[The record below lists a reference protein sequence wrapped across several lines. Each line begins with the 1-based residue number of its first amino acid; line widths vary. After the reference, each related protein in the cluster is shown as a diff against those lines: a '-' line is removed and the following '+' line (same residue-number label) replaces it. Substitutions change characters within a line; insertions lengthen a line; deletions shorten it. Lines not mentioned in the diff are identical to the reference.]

1 MKAEISLLFFIQ
13 LCNAHFFCAED
24 RCLLLFFTWHLEFL
38 PSFRFFIKY
47 KTVRTIMHLLFHQ
60 FATQSLL
67 PSLSVRHLA
76 FMLFSLYLLLW
87 LLCFQW
93 YFAFIQKKKW
103 YFAFYFFINL
113 LNKSLGVAL
122 DKLSGFLLNNYFPIW
137 KLKSHFYFPFNL
149 QCIFLLCR
157 GQMATAILYGMF
169 GSLEREDSRESRE
182 DESREEWLSSTL
194 FGFFKISKGEWF
206 N

>member
-1 MKAEISLLFFIQ
+1 MSSEI
-13 LCNAHFFCAED
+13 
-24 RCLLLFFTWHLEFL
+24 FFTWHLEFL

-93 YFAFIQKKKW
+93 YFAFTFSSICLTSLLVSRLTN
-103 YFAFYFFINL
+103 YLAFSLIITFLYESWNLTFIFHSTCNAYFFCAEDRWL
-113 LNKSLGVAL
+113 LL
-122 DKLSGFLLNNYFPIW
+122 FF
-137 KLKSHFYFPFNL
+137 
-149 QCIFLLCR
+149 
-157 GQMATAILYGMF
+157 MAC
-169 GSLEREDSRESRE
+169 LEV
-182 DESREEWLSSTL
+182 
-194 FGFFKISKGEWF
+194 
-206 N
+206 